1 MVAVTMISSSLRDRL
16 LGWRDSILSNPRFQR
31 FAAVFPLTR
40 RVARRRAAAMFDL
53 VAGFV
58 YSQILLACVQLRLFD
73 LLAERPASV
82 DELATR
88 LSLPRESMQMLLDG
102 ATALKLVQPRSQGR
116 YGLGQLGAE
125 LCGNQG
131 VLALVEHHAMLY
143 RDLAD
148 PLALLRGPRGGGE
161 LAAYWAYVRGER
173 PADLGSE
180 QVSSYTALMAASQPM
195 IAREVLHAF
204 SFRAYRCLLD
214 VGGGDGS
221 FLSAVAA
228 QNPELRCILF
238 DLPAVAEK
246 AAERFRVT
254 GLADRAT
261 AVGGS
266 FRTDRLPEGADI
278 VSLVRVIHDH
288 DDEVVAELLD
298 AVHNAL
304 PDQGKLLIAE
314 PIAGLPGTESI
325 SDAYFAFYLR
335 AMGTGKARTFERL
348 RDLLETAGF
357 TQIELHSVPMPL
369 VASVIT
375 AIKRSKCV
383 NLA

>member
-1 MVAVTMISSSLRDRL
+1 MVSLSLRDRL

-31 FAAVFPLTR
+31 FAAVFPLMR
-40 RVARRRAAAMFDL
+40 PVARRRAVAMFDL
-53 VAGFV
+53 LAGFV

-73 LLAERPASV
+73 IVAERPASAE
-82 DELATR
+82 ELAVR
-88 LSLPRESMQMLLDG
+88 LSLPVESMRMLLDG
-102 ATALKLVQPRSQGR
+102 AVALRLLQMRSQSR

-125 LCGNQG
+125 LRGNPG

-148 PLALLRGPRGGGE
+148 PVGLLRGARGGGGE

-173 PADLGSE
+173 PGELPGDAIA
-180 QVSSYTALMAASQPM
+180 SYTELMAASQPM
-195 IAREVLHAF
+195 IAREVLHVYP
-204 SFRAYRCLLD
+204 FRHHRCLLD

-228 QNPELRCILF
+228 QAPQLRCMLF

-246 AAERFRVT
+246 AAARFAAN
-254 GLADRAT
+254 GLAGRAT

-266 FRTDRLPEGADI
+266 FTTDPLPEGADI

-288 DDEVVAELLD
+288 DDEVVEALLR

-304 PDQGKLLIAE
+304 PDNGKLLIAE
-314 PIAGLPGTESI
+314 PIAGLPGTAAI
-325 SDAYFAFYLR
+325 SDAYFAFYLY
-335 AMGTGKARTFERL
+335 AMGSGKARSFPRL
-348 RDLLETAGF
+348 RAMLENAGF
-357 TQIELHSVPMPL
+357 SQVTLHPVPMPL

-375 AIKRSKCV
+375 ASKR
-383 NLA
+383 